1 MPAFPDASQ
10 IGLISDTHG
19 LLRPEA
25 VEALRGSHLILHAGD
40 VGDPKIFTVLRGLAP
55 VVAIRG
61 NVDTEPWA
69 KGLPTTAVVTA
80 SGVTIYM
87 LHNRESLDLVP
98 ETAGFSIVLSGH
110 SHKPGQ
116 ELRRG
121 VLYINPGSA
130 GPRRFELPITVA
142 RLNLNAKPWNVE
154 FVPLPVP
161 TK

>member
-1 MPAFPDASQ
+1 MHVFPDASQ

-25 VEALRGSHLILHAGD
+25 LDALRGSHLILHAGD
-40 VGDPKIFTVLRGLAP
+40 VGDPVILATLRNIAP

-69 KGLPTTAVVTA
+69 DALPVTELVTA
-80 SGVTIYM
+80 TGVNIYM

-98 ETAGFSIVLSGH
+98 EAAGVNIVLSGH

-116 ELRRG
+116 EWRRE

-130 GPRRFELPITVA
+130 GSRRFNLPITVA
-142 RLNLNAKPWNVE
+142 RLDLKAKPLRAEIVSLEN
-154 FVPLPVP
+154 
-161 TK
+161 

>member
-1 MPAFPDASQ
+1 MPVFPDASQ

-40 VGDPKIFTVLRGLAP
+40 VGDPKILTALRDLAP

-61 NVDTEPWA
+61 NVDTEQWA
-69 KGLPTTAVVTA
+69 KSLPVTEVVTA

-98 ETAGFSIVLSGH
+98 EVAGFSIVLTGH

-116 ELRRG
+116 EFRRG

-142 RLNLNAKPWNVE
+142 RLNLTVKPWNAE